1 MVASPGARRIAREQ
15 VGVGGRDAAVRSRC
29 VGGGPA
35 SLPAPAGPAT
45 DATGFPRQDGA
56 GKGGLACVPGSHR
69 ARRIDRLSPGCQT
82 RGVDSILLEGIV
94 VPAALGV
101 SKAERQ
107 MRRPVD
113 IDLELVTDL
122 RRAGESDRLA
132 HTLDYGRVY
141 HDVERIAG
149 EREYRLVEALAEQ
162 IAQELLKSCPIESCT
177 VTVRKRSPVAG
188 DLRHA
193 GVRITRSRG

>member
-1 MVASPGARRIAREQ
+1 MRGPG
-15 VGVGGRDAAVRSRC
+15 
-29 VGGGPA
+29 
-35 SLPAPAGPAT
+35 
-45 DATGFPRQDGA
+45 
-56 GKGGLACVPGSHR
+56 
-69 ARRIDRLSPGCQT
+69 
-82 RGVDSILLEGIV
+82 
-94 VPAALGV
+94 
-101 SKAERQ
+101 
-107 MRRPVD
+107 D
-113 IDLELVTDL
+113 IDLELVTDR